1 MDKSQLQKMLDAWEF
16 HHFLKMQVVD
26 LTDRNSVRL
35 RLPFSMSYALLKTT
49 GNYHGGVLA
58 SLADV
63 AGSLACIVNGDKPF
77 TTIQMSTDFLQ
88 SPRGC
93 DLYASAKV
101 IKSKD
106 KVSVADIQIIDEA
119 NTVYAVSRG
128 SWAAIETVPQG

>member
-1 MDKSQLQKMLDAWEF
+1 MDENRLQKMLDAWEF

-26 LTDRNSVRL
+26 VADRHSVRL
-35 RLPFSMSYALLKTT
+35 RLPFCPSYALLRAT
-49 GNYHGGVLA
+49 GNYHGGVLT

-63 AGSLACIVNGDKPF
+63 AGSLACIVNGNKPF
-77 TTIQMSTDFLQ
+77 TTIQMSTDFLE

>member
-1 MDKSQLQKMLDAWEF
+1 MDNTRLQNMLDAYEF
-16 HHFLKMQVVD
+16 HRILKMQVVD
-26 LTDRNSVRL
+26 VSDSHSVCL
-35 RLPFSMSYALLKTT
+35 RLPFSPSYALLSAT

-63 AGSLACIVNGDKPF
+63 AGTLACIVDGAKPF
-77 TTIQMSTDFLQ
+77 TTMHMTIDFLK

-101 IKSKD
+101 IKSGG
-106 KVSVADIQIIDEA
+106 KVSVADVEIIDDA

-128 SWAAIETVPQG
+128 SWSAIETDLQG

>member
-1 MDKSQLQKMLDAWEF
+1 MGSWRA
-16 HHFLKMQVVD
+16 VIIS
-26 LTDRNSVRL
+26 RN
-35 RLPFSMSYALLKTT
+35 
-49 GNYHGGVLA
+49 GGLGQE
-58 SLADV
+58 LHV
-63 AGSLACIVNGDKPF
+63 AGSLACIVVNGDKPF
-77 TTIQMSTDFLQ
+77 TTTQMSTDFLQ

-128 SWAAIETVPQG
+128 SWAAIVARSIAELS